1 MESERC
7 CKKLKFYLIGPWKGA
22 GKMAVGVKRSHKRR
36 PEKSTLSPIGDNDDV
51 DKKRGCKDMHL
62 GDALGF
68 LNRDAYR
75 VRLAY

>member
-1 MESERC
+1 
-7 CKKLKFYLIGPWKGA
+7 
-22 GKMAVGVKRSHKRR
+22 MAVGVKRSHKRR